1 MKYIITIL
9 TAIIPG
15 VLSFV
20 INQPCVAFIIMTLAI
35 LFGFYKMD
43 KAEFAFEK
51 YSNLWMII
59 QIINGYLII
68 SYYMYGK

>member
-1 MKYIITIL
+1 MKYFITIL

-15 VLSFV
+15 FLSIIINQAHVAFV
-20 INQPCVAFIIMTLAI
+20 IMIVAI
-35 LFGFYKMD
+35 LYGFYRMD

-59 QIINGYLII
+59 QIINAYLVCT
-68 SYYMYGK
+68 YYLYGV